1 MKKVMSSASNLFDRW
16 GGKRLSQLLSLFVA
30 LALTPSM
37 LLAEDEDHISKVHDP
52 TGAWLI
58 KAENGGP
65 FFLTVFHKGG
75 TLTQDRQGE
84 SAFDPAAVK
93 DPSSELNVI
102 SSPVSGVWQK
112 TGGNTFAATGLDMEY
127 HNDTTPDADPITPIF
142 QFAKE
147 QFTGRLTDSG
157 DGITI
162 SAFVTRFDS
171 NGIKTSDFTFNATGV
186 RIRLEVLPN
195 TSQSLPIPK

>member
-37 LLAEDEDHISKVHDP
+37 LLAEDEDHISKVNDP

-58 KAENGGP
+58 KAEGGGP

-93 DPSSELNVI
+93 NPSSELNVI
-102 SSPVSGVWQK
+102 SSPLSGVWQK

-127 HNDTTPDADPITPIF
+127 HNDTTTDPPSTPIF

-147 QFTGRLTDSG
+147 QFTGRLTESG
-157 DGITI
+157 DVITI
-162 SAFVTRFDS
+162 SATVTHFDS
-171 NGIKTSDFTFNATGV
+171 NGTMTDHFSFNATGV
-186 RIRLEVLPN
+186 RISLED
-195 TSQSLPIPK
+195 TSQSLTIPK

>member
-1 MKKVMSSASNLFDRW
+1 
-16 GGKRLSQLLSLFVA
+16 
-30 LALTPSM
+30 M
-37 LLAEDEDHISKVHDP
+37 LLAEDEDHINGRDKVHDP

-58 KAENGGP
+58 KGENDGP

-93 DPSSELNVI
+93 DPSSELNVV
-102 SSPVSGVWQK
+102 SSPLSGVWQK

-127 HNDTTPDADPITPIF
+127 HNDTTTDPPSTPIF

-162 SAFVTRFDS
+162 SARVGRFGL
-171 NGIKTSDFTFNATGV
+171 NGIEMSHFEFNATGV